1 LGETKIGITSVGAN
15 NDSPLPFNRS
25 IMSTSEIA
33 ILVAVILIYIG
44 WALFN
49 GFLAKQRNHSFWA
62 WFGISLCILPPFAMI
77 AVLVYCKED
86 NTHIIP

>member
-1 LGETKIGITSVGAN
+1 
-15 NDSPLPFNRS
+15 
-25 IMSTSEIA
+25 MSTSAIV
-33 ILVAVILIYIG
+33 ILVAVMLVYFG

-49 GFLAKQRNHSFWA
+49 GFLAKLRGHSFAA

-77 AVLVYCKED
+77 AVFVYCKEN

>member
-1 LGETKIGITSVGAN
+1 
-15 NDSPLPFNRS
+15 
-25 IMSTSEIA
+25 MSTSEIV
-33 ILVAVILIYIG
+33 ILVAVILVYVG

-49 GFLAKQRNHSFWA
+49 GFLARMRNHSFWA
-62 WFGISLCILPPFAMI
+62 WFGISLCILPPFAII

>member
-1 LGETKIGITSVGAN
+1 
-15 NDSPLPFNRS
+15 
-25 IMSTSEIA
+25 MSTSEIV
-33 ILVAVILIYIG
+33 ILVAIILVYFG

>member
-1 LGETKIGITSVGAN
+1 
-15 NDSPLPFNRS
+15 
-25 IMSTSEIA
+25 MSTSDVV
-33 ILVAVILIYIG
+33 ILVAVIMVYLG

-49 GFLAKQRNHSFWA
+49 GFLAKMRNHSFAA

-86 NTHIIP
+86 NTHIVP